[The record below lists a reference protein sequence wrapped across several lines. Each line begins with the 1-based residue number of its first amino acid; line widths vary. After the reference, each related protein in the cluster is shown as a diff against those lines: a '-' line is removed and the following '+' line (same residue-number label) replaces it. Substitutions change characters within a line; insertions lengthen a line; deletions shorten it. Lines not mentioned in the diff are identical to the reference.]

1 MSILIAL
8 DDGHGINT
16 PTKRTP
22 FISSIGRTIK
32 ENEFNREVVRR
43 LNNLLKTCGF
53 HTLLVAPEDKDIPL
67 SIRTNRANRAG
78 ADAYISIHYNAYD
91 GQFSGDNPSG
101 IELYVYPGHLNKD
114 AGRLAHSIGGYLKQ
128 GTKQHYRGVKEADF
142 HVLRETSM
150 IAVLTESGFMDHPKE
165 ALLMREPM
173 FQNEVAVE
181 HAKGICD
188 FFNIP
193 FKASS
198 KRPWYVGRR
207 VESIYEG
214 ELRFYSQ
221 PSWDSQAVA
230 GYVQKGYGFPRIVD
244 RVMVEGHNQ
253 YKVENSKGL
262 PFYITASE
270 TYVKVT

>member
-1 MSILIAL
+1 M
-8 DDGHGINT
+8 NT
-16 PTKRTP
+16 PGKRTP
-22 FISSIGRTIK
+22 YISSIGASIK
-32 ENEFNREVVRR
+32 ENEFNREVVHR
-43 LNNLLKTCGF
+43 LNNMLKASGF
-53 HTLLVAPEDKDIPL
+53 QTLLVAPEEKDIPL
-67 SIRTNRANRAG
+67 SVRTNRANQAG
-78 ADAYISIHYNAYD
+78 ADAYISIHYNAYN
-91 GQFSGDNPSG
+91 GHFSDNPNG
-101 IELYVYPGHLNKD
+101 IELYVYRGHLNKD
-114 AGRLAHSIGGYLKQ
+114 AGRLAHSIGRYLKQ
-128 GTKQHYRGVKEADF
+128 GTKQYYRGVKEADF

-165 ALLMREPM
+165 ALLMRETE

-188 FFNIP
+188 FFNLP

-207 VESIYEG
+207 IESIYEG

-221 PSWDSQAVA
+221 PTWGNEAIA

-244 RVMVEGHNQ
+244 RVKVEGYNQ

-262 PFYITASE
+262 SFYITASE
-270 TYVKVT
+270 TYVKVI